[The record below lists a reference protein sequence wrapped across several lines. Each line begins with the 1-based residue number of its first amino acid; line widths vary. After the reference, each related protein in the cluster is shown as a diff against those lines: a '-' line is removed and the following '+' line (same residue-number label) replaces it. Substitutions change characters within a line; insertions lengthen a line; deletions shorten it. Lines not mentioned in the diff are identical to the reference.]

1 MIAGTLFTKRGFQQ
15 KGHPMRVALIT
26 SAAALLIA
34 TGAVAQA
41 PPQSGASQISP
52 GTSSTSQGAGPGTMQ
67 NQKQPTIRSQIQQ
80 NLQSAG
86 FTDIRIMPSSFLV
99 RAKDRDGN
107 PVMMVINP
115 DSFEAVTEVGR
126 PGTQQQGSQQPGG
139 TTGSAAS
146 TPSTSPSATPG
157 TSAGTA
163 PR

>member
-1 MIAGTLFTKRGFQQ
+1 
-15 KGHPMRVALIT
+15 MRVALIT
-26 SAAALLIA
+26 SAAALLLA

-41 PPQSGASQISP
+41 PSQSGTSQISP
-52 GTSSTSQGAGPGTMQ
+52 GTSSTNQGAGQGTMR
-67 NQKQPTIRSQIQQ
+67 NQGEASIRSQIQQ

-126 PGTQQQGSQQPGG
+126 PGSQQQGSQQPGA
-139 TTGSAAS
+139 TTGSS
-146 TPSTSPSATPG
+146 TSAPSTSPSTIPG
-157 TSAGTA
+157 TSPGTT